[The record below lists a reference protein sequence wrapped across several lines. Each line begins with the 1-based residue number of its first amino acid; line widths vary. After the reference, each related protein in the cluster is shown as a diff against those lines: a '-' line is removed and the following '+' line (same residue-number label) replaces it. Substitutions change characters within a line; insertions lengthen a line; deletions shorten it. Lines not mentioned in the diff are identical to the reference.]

1 MKVIW
6 KFVYG
11 GTFVDKYFVRLEDN
25 TVLQLPEREYNLIA
39 IGDDYTTID
48 TGELRLEHSGS
59 DE

>member
-39 IGDDYTTID
+39 IGDDYTTTD
-48 TGELRLEHSGS
+48 PEQLRPEHTERGE
-59 DE
+59 